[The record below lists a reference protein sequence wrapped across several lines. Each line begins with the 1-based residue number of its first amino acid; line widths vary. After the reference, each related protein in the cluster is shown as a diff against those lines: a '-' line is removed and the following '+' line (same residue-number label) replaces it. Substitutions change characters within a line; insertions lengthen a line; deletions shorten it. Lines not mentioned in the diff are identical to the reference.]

1 MCGVKGR
8 VRTLAGEVDEAF
20 GARKGPSCLWRQGR
34 ENPPPVDPDPLYLAP
49 PSIPAWLW
57 DKGLS
62 PSTKPSRLLQASS
75 GAVRIGPVRMASR
88 RSQQPQRVARS
99 GPQEGT
105 KGGGGP
111 VGYRGRHDGS
121 SLVL

>member
-20 GARKGPSCLWRQGR
+20 GARKGPSCLWRQGS

-75 GAVRIGPVRMASR
+75 GCSAHWASEDGQQAVTAAPESGQIWASGR
-88 RSQQPQRVARS
+88 NQGWGRPRGIQRKA
-99 GPQEGT
+99 
-105 KGGGGP
+105 
-111 VGYRGRHDGS
+111 
-121 SLVL
+121 